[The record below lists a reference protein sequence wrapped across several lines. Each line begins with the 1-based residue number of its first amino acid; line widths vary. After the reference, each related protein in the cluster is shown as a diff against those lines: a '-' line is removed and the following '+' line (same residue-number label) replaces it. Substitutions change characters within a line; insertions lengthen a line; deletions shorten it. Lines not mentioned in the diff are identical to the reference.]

1 MIPDETVS
9 LIGIYRCN
17 ILKLTETELINVM
30 KHTSL
35 YLLANQ
41 EANYHQQIGV
51 MFTMKEIQNSLPLY
65 KVHWVFIY
73 FQTTMT
79 FPALFL
85 CKIKTLKQMYLI
97 Q

>member
-9 LIGIYRCN
+9 VIGIYRCN
-17 ILKLTETELINVM
+17 ILKLTETELLNVM

-41 EANYHQQIGV
+41 EANYHQQIGM
-51 MFTMKEIQNSLPLY
+51 MFTMKETQNSPPI
-65 KVHWVFIY
+65 KFIGS
-73 FQTTMT
+73 
-79 FPALFL
+79 LF
-85 CKIKTLKQMYLI
+85 IFRQ

>member
-35 YLLANQ
+35 YLLVNQ
-41 EANYHQQIGV
+41 EANYHQQIG
-51 MFTMKEIQNSLPLY
+51 MIFTMKEIQNSLPPI
-65 KVHWVFIY
+65 KFTGFFI
-73 FQTTMT
+73 F
-79 FPALFL
+79 F
-85 CKIKTLKQMYLI
+85 K
-97 Q
+97 